1 MAEKHDVG
9 MLLLLLLL
17 LFFCFSGKD
26 FRKRPVLCAVLYPI
40 LTFATRSLLVRPSFA
55 ELKRWHEVLTDK
67 KYSRYTVFMLT
78 AEENK
83 WNFIHIYVTVFF
95 RTLVFFRTFDLPRSV
110 IGKKFTIVPKY
121 SLRRHRKWPFLSE
134 TRIKSVI

>member
-83 WNFIHIYVTVFF
+83 WNFIHIYF
-95 RTLVFFRTFDLPRSV
+95 RLYFQLESGLRFLFQTLPLRYVDKKTPMILLGPRTSE
-110 IGKKFTIVPKY
+110 G
-121 SLRRHRKWPFLSE
+121 RKALYKLAP
-134 TRIKSVI
+134 

>member
-1 MAEKHDVG
+1 MWRRNTMWVCCCCCCCCC
-9 MLLLLLLL
+9 
-17 LFFCFSGKD
+17 FFV
-26 FRKRPVLCAVLYPI
+26 FRAKISERDRYCARYLSETICYPI

-110 IGKKFTIVPKY
+110 IGKKFKKSSPK
-121 SLRRHRKWPFLSE
+121 SDF
-134 TRIKSVI
+134 SVLFTN